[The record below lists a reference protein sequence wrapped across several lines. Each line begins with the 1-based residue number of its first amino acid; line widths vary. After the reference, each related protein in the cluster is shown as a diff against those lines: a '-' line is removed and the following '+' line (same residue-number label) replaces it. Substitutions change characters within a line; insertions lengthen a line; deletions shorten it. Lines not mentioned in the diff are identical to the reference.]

1 MIKVKEVIVFTIS
14 GKKYGIEI
22 GGMQSLETFQE
33 VQPLADAPDFILG
46 TVEIRGAVI
55 PVFDINRIIGLPA
68 KKPDGQPV
76 GAVEKRKL
84 LLLRTKAGT
93 LACIVDGV
101 ENVFRAEGGDVQ
113 PVPQMTRT
121 KGTDFLDFIIRKDDK
136 LVVVIQPGELFTDEQ
151 VKSIRETDFTK
162 TEKEEEEEEEE
173 EEDQAED
180 ESREDENRED
190 ENREDEKQE
199 RSGVL

>member
-1 MIKVKEVIVFTIS
+1 
-14 GKKYGIEI
+14 
-22 GGMQSLETFQE
+22 
-33 VQPLADAPDFILG
+33 
-46 TVEIRGAVI
+46 
-55 PVFDINRIIGLPA
+55 
-68 KKPDGQPV
+68 
-76 GAVEKRKL
+76 
-84 LLLRTKAGT
+84 
-93 LACIVDGV
+93 
-101 ENVFRAEGGDVQ
+101 
-113 PVPQMTRT
+113 MTRT

-162 TEKEEEEEEEE
+162 TEKEEEE
-173 EEDQAED
+173 DQAED